1 MANNQSITISQ
12 RKRINNNVSN
22 LIINTNNNNN
32 NNTNHVSYN
41 TNTNLIPTTTTS
53 SDAVVANTHSDDNN
67 NNNEVSLDISN
78 IRKKVDSKLNTSLIT
93 NNFMRNEVASSNAN
107 EQHTE
112 LQQHT
117 KKITPM
123 IMCVIPTETAKDDEM
138 ISERKDLT
146 TNTYHNNK
154 KPSKCKAPC
163 DRICI
168 IRFLCIFVI
177 SFSLFLFL
185 KWKLHF

>member
-12 RKRINNNVSN
+12 RKRINNHVTN
-22 LIINTNNNNN
+22 LIINTNNNN

-41 TNTNLIPTTTTS
+41 TNTNLIPTTTSTS
-53 SDAVVANTHSDDNN
+53 GVVANTHLDNNNN

-78 IRKKVDSKLNTSLIT
+78 IRKKVDSKLNTSSIT
-93 NNFMRNEVASSNAN
+93 NNFMRNEVASSNTN

-146 TNTYHNNK
+146 TNTYHSSK
-154 KPSKCKAPC
+154 KPSKCKVPC

>member
-12 RKRINNNVSN
+12 RKRVN
-22 LIINTNNNNN
+22 
-32 NNTNHVSYN
+32 NHVSYN

-53 SDAVVANTHSDDNN
+53 TSNVVVANTHSGDNN

-93 NNFMRNEVASSNAN
+93 NNFTRNEVASSNTN

-112 LQQHT
+112 LQHT
-117 KKITPM
+117 KKITPI
-123 IMCVIPTETAKDDEM
+123 IMCVIPTETIKDDEM

-154 KPSKCKAPC
+154 KPSKCKVSC

>member
-1 MANNQSITISQ
+1 
-12 RKRINNNVSN
+12 
-22 LIINTNNNNN
+22 
-32 NNTNHVSYN
+32 
-41 TNTNLIPTTTTS
+41 
-53 SDAVVANTHSDDNN
+53 
-67 NNNEVSLDISN
+67 
-78 IRKKVDSKLNTSLIT
+78 
-93 NNFMRNEVASSNAN
+93 MRNEVASSNTN

-112 LQQHT
+112 LQHT

-123 IMCVIPTETAKDDEM
+123 IMCVIPTDTIKDDEM

-146 TNTYHNNK
+146 TNTYHSSK
-154 KPSKCKAPC
+154 KPSKCKVSC

-168 IRFLCIFVI
+168 IRFLCIFII

>member
-12 RKRINNNVSN
+12 RKRIN
-22 LIINTNNNNN
+22 
-32 NNTNHVSYN
+32 NHVSYN

-53 SDAVVANTHSDDNN
+53 TSNVVVANTHSGD

-93 NNFMRNEVASSNAN
+93 NNFTRNEVASSNTN

-112 LQQHT
+112 LQHT
-117 KKITPM
+117 KKITPI
-123 IMCVIPTETAKDDEM
+123 IMCVIPTETIKDDEM

-154 KPSKCKAPC
+154 KPSKCKVSC

>member
-12 RKRINNNVSN
+12 RKRIN
-22 LIINTNNNNN
+22 
-32 NNTNHVSYN
+32 NHVSYN

-53 SDAVVANTHSDDNN
+53 TSNVVVANTHSGDN

-93 NNFMRNEVASSNAN
+93 NNFTRNEVASSNTN

-112 LQQHT
+112 LQHT
-117 KKITPM
+117 KKITPI
-123 IMCVIPTETAKDDEM
+123 IMCVIPTETIKDDEM

-154 KPSKCKAPC
+154 KHSKCKAPC

>member
-12 RKRINNNVSN
+12 KKRINNHVSN

-32 NNTNHVSYN
+32 TNHIAYN
-41 TNTNLIPTTTTS
+41 TNTNLIPTTTS
-53 SDAVVANTHSDDNN
+53 GVVVANTHSDDNKA
-67 NNNEVSLDISN
+67 SLDISN
-78 IRKKVDSKLNTSLIT
+78 IRKKVDSKLNTSSIT
-93 NNFMRNEVASSNAN
+93 NNFTRNEVTSSNTN
-107 EQHTE
+107 D
-112 LQQHT
+112 QHT

-123 IMCVIPTETAKDDEM
+123 IMCVIPTDTIKDDEM

-146 TNTYHNNK
+146 TNTHHSSK
-154 KPSKCKAPC
+154 KPSKCKVSC

>member
-12 RKRINNNVSN
+12 RKRINNHVSN
-22 LIINTNNNNN
+22 LIINTNNNN

-41 TNTNLIPTTTTS
+41 TNTNLIPTTTSTS
-53 SDAVVANTHSDDNN
+53 GVVANTHLDDNNN

-93 NNFMRNEVASSNAN
+93 NNFTRNEVASSNTN
-107 EQHTE
+107 E
-112 LQQHT
+112 QHT
-117 KKITPM
+117 KKITPI
-123 IMCVIPTETAKDDEM
+123 IMCVIPTETIKDDEM

-154 KPSKCKAPC
+154 KPSKCKVSC